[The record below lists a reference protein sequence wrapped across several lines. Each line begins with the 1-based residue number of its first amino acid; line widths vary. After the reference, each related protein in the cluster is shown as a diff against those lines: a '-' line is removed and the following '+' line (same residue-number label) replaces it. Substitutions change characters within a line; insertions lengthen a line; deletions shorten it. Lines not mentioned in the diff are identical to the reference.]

1 MSLADFEDIRALGS
15 GVYGDIYLCNTRA
28 TNDVV
33 CVKRIPLHDL
43 SPTQRNL
50 CWNEVRVAA
59 SLQHPNIVR
68 HHDAFVDAET
78 LAIVMEFCDGGDLA
92 EWLYDHRADASE
104 DKLLLL
110 FVQMA
115 LAVQHMHASNVLHRD
130 LKPKNMFVFETGRL
144 VVGDFGIAK
153 CLESSA
159 SLAETLIGSP
169 AYMAPEIFEGQ
180 PYGLKADV
188 WALGCIL
195 YELMT
200 GRCPFRASSYPAL
213 VHKISAGD
221 YDALAPTTC
230 RLPTRHLIAAMLAHD
245 PNDRPSI
252 ESILTLPFLQPSL
265 DEYLALAPSYL
276 VKLPPTWLDSLVLQ
290 RSSLVPPPIA
300 APGLAV
306 NRPETIAGDLKQYV
320 KAKHLGEHSLSVDAR
335 AIVQLR
341 AKQTAQ
347 RQSSKSKKGQKSPL
361 PLPLCD
367 IHLLDAHKISVPLAT
382 RKPKARSPGK
392 PSTLPPPPPIGVRSV
407 YPSPVVLSPR
417 NNNQRSPVKLPP
429 SFLVI
434 GTQLTPPKEAQLSA
448 PGRVAA

>member
-33 CVKRIPLHDL
+33 CVKRIALRDL
-43 SPTQRNL
+43 SPPQRDV
-50 CWNEVRVAA
+50 CWNEVSVAA

-68 HHDAFVDAET
+68 HHGAFVDAET

-92 EWLYDHRADASE
+92 EWLYAHRADASE
-104 DKLLLL
+104 DALLLL

-115 LAVQHMHASNVLHRD
+115 LAVQHMHAANVLHRD
-130 LKPKNMFVFETGRL
+130 LKPKNIFVFETGRL

-153 CLESSA
+153 CLESSS

-169 AYMAPEIFEGQ
+169 AYMAPEIFEGK

-195 YELMT
+195 YELMA

-221 YDALAPTTC
+221 YDALAATMC

-245 PNDRPSI
+245 PNDRPSV

-265 DEYLALAPSYL
+265 DEYLALAPGYL
-276 VKLPPTWLDSLVLQ
+276 VKHPPTWLDILALQ
-290 RSSLVPPPIA
+290 RSTLVPPPIA
-300 APGLAV
+300 ALGLAV
-306 NRPETIAGDLKQYV
+306 DRPETIAGDLKQFV
-320 KAKHLGEHSLSVDAR
+320 KAQHLGQHSLSVDAR

-341 AKQTAQ
+341 ARQTAQ
-347 RQSSKSKKGQKSPL
+347 RQCSKSKRGQKSPL

-367 IHLLDAHKISVPLAT
+367 IHLVDAQKQACHSRGRRPANRRRGRHASHRRCLRHPRSASGRCTRRLSRRGTAT
-382 RKPKARSPGK
+382 SEAR
-392 PSTLPPPPPIGVRSV
+392 
-407 YPSPVVLSPR
+407 
-417 NNNQRSPVKLPP
+417 
-429 SFLVI
+429 
-434 GTQLTPPKEAQLSA
+434 
-448 PGRVAA
+448 